1 MNVAH
6 IQQVSSSQLRISRH
20 NTNNNTLH
28 IHHLCITHHQRK
40 CDSCN
45 QENLLHLQEVGYIWR
60 ESELSKSQP
69 QTCQINRELRI
80 PALGLMPPW
89 RTPGGSSTQ
98 WWHSSIFSSGHWRSL
113 VRKYCNSNIFLWNFV
128 ILVYLLSGW
137 SSQSYI
143 ESFIAIILLLSLDF
157 WTVKNITGMTSGHT
171 PLTRLNTV
179 QVGSWRDWGGGT
191 MWMMRAS
198 QSGTLSRA
206 LLKTKSSSLK
216 QRFRFSG
223 SGSSYFL
230 LFGWDL
236 MSVPFL
242 SSFHQH
248 CSQTCLLLTAFFTFK
263 LKWVVLVIMSLVLSG
278 SNLFGYLRWQIFN
291 IHEPNTKYF
300 KIPFTWDFIFI

>member
-1 MNVAH
+1 MAGS
-6 IQQVSSSQLRISRH
+6 QKVSLAA
-20 NTNNNTLH
+20 
-28 IHHLCITHHQRK
+28 
-40 CDSCN
+40 
-45 QENLLHLQEVGYIWR
+45 LLP
-60 ESELSKSQP
+60 SF
-69 QTCQINRELRI
+69 
-80 PALGLMPPW
+80 
-89 RTPGGSSTQ
+89 
-98 WWHSSIFSSGHWRSL
+98 FS
-113 VRKYCNSNIFLWNFV
+113 FL
-128 ILVYLLSGW
+128 L
-137 SSQSYI
+137 
-143 ESFIAIILLLSLDF
+143 
-157 WTVKNITGMTSGHT
+157 TSGQSKT
-171 PLTRLNTV
+171 SLAVL
-179 QVGSWRDWGGGT
+179 WRDSGGEMMLFLEEKNFWLTPGGGT
-191 MWMMRAS
+191 MWMTRDS
-198 QSGTLSRA
+198 LSGTLSRA

-236 MSVPFL
+236 MSDPFL